1 MATSNYLKFIFII
14 LIYSYFPHFLFRLL
28 LSHVRCVSV
37 PVWAERL
44 SGCLWRNVGHAE
56 ILNSE
61 FPIILL
67 CTHDGN
73 YTTWKRISQQSI
85 TIEKHEKIETD

>member
-1 MATSNYLKFIFII
+1 MSKLK
-14 LIYSYFPHFLFRLL
+14 SPDPG
-28 LSHVRCVSV
+28 HVRCVSV

-73 YTTWKRISQQSI
+73 YTTWKQSI